1 MAVDDQ
7 LDVKSNLPDYWVG
20 NQFYVTN
27 ATTGKSS
34 ITLRL
39 VPFADA
45 GQTGGN
51 YQVLF
56 PRFEKLKEAN

>member
-1 MAVDDQ
+1 MRIIFFAKWLFLSGVMST
-7 LDVKSNLPDYWVG
+7 V
-20 NQFYVTN
+20 
-27 ATTGKSS
+27 TTGKSN

-51 YQVLF
+51 YRVLF
-56 PRFEKLKEAN
+56 PQFDILKEMRQTFLP